1 MNKILHLYTAPQH
14 VDPWHAA
21 WRRSY
26 YILWC
31 WMDMQQMNAPVLGY
45 LGVLVGGGQGLG
57 QGLSV
62 RKLSAGL
69 V

>member
-1 MNKILHLYTAPQH
+1 MAE
-14 VDPWHAA
+14 V
-21 WRRSY
+21 

-31 WMDMQQMNAPVLGY
+31 WMYMHGDECYGPELMCLDR
-45 LGVLVGGGQGLG
+45 GVLVGGGQGLG

>member
-1 MNKILHLYTAPQH
+1 MASKAL
-14 VDPWHAA
+14 HAA

>member
-1 MNKILHLYTAPQH
+1 MASKAL
-14 VDPWHAA
+14 HAA
-21 WRRSY
+21 WRSPH
-26 YILWC
+26 ILWC
-31 WMDMQQMNAPVLGY
+31 WMEIQAEECSGPGLLCVDR
-45 LGVLVGGGQGLG
+45 GVLVGGTQGLG

>member
-1 MNKILHLYTAPQH
+1 MASKAL
-14 VDPWHAA
+14 HAA
-21 WRRSY
+21 WRRSLGEGLH
-26 YILWC
+26 IV
-31 WMDMQQMNAPVLGY
+31 VLDGY
-45 LGVLVGGGQGLG
+45 AADECSGPPGLMCVERGVLVGGGQGLG